1 MGHHNVLNTPQL
13 HLPHILVFRYMYLY
27 NICSIFKNPTE
38 GGERKKSRRSWR
50 ILTVKPQFRAFRCGR
65 NIVNMPPKNTPV
77 SCRKRIPIYFTVI
90 GTCGINWSMTILH
103 FVSPFIGHILSLAI
117 FCQMSKINVGL
128 LDTRHI

>member
-1 MGHHNVLNTPQL
+1 MSL
-13 HLPHILVFRYMYLY
+13 
-27 NICSIFKNPTE
+27 NPTQ

-65 NIVNMPPKNTPV
+65 NIVNMPPKNTLV

-103 FVSPFIGHILSLAI
+103 FGSPLIGHILSNVKNKCRITGHTTYLAPI
-117 FCQMSKINVGL
+117 SSKIIQIDSLFFHKDV
-128 LDTRHI
+128 

>member
-1 MGHHNVLNTPQL
+1 MSL
-13 HLPHILVFRYMYLY
+13 
-27 NICSIFKNPTE
+27 NPTQ

-65 NIVNMPPKNTPV
+65 NIVNIPPKNTLV

-90 GTCGINWSMTILH
+90 GTWGINWSMTILH